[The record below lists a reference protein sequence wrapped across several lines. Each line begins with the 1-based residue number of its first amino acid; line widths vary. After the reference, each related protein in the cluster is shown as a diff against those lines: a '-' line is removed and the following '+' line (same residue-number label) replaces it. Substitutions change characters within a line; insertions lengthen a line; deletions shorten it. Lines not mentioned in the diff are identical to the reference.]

1 MRDFKNCACAMELG
15 VHSNK
20 GEDNEIDVMAE
31 LVNVQ
36 MKTCPI
42 VLSTRMVHCSFLD
55 KCLDWSGQVQR
66 MSLDVLLC
74 MCVSVCVCV
83 CV

>member
-42 VLSTRMVHCSFLD
+42 VLPTRMVHCSFLD